1 MDAMRTKEVTK
12 GPSAAFPFESRYVD
26 VLGHRIHYIEEGRGA
41 PVLFIHGNPTS
52 SYLWRNVLPHVAMDT
67 RRRGIALDLLGFGRS
82 DKLAGGDYTL
92 DLHYRVL
99 EGFIERLGL
108 KDLVLVLHDWGGP
121 LGMRYAAMHP
131 ENVKAVTLMETFF
144 WDTVWKDYGRFRPVF
159 GLFRSPAGY
168 IMIQVMNFF
177 VNKVL
182 PGSVVR
188 KELMTREIMDHY
200 REPFPTVASRRSVRV
215 FPQLIPIE
223 GRPEASRQFMD
234 EINRNMPRLDCPVLW
249 IKATPG
255 AIITKDTEYRLTALA
270 VRLPRIEIREFGP
283 GLHYLQEEDPERL
296 SELLAGWIRGH
307 NLHDL
312 PSEVD
317 RILLDAA

>member
-1 MDAMRTKEVTK
+1 
-12 GPSAAFPFESRYVD
+12 
-26 VLGHRIHYIEEGRGA
+26 
-41 PVLFIHGNPTS
+41 
-52 SYLWRNVLPHVAMDT
+52 
-67 RRRGIALDLLGFGRS
+67 
-82 DKLAGGDYTL
+82 
-92 DLHYRVL
+92 
-99 EGFIERLGL
+99 
-108 KDLVLVLHDWGGP
+108 
-121 LGMRYAAMHP
+121 
-131 ENVKAVTLMETFF
+131 
-144 WDTVWKDYGRFRPVF
+144 
-159 GLFRSPAGY
+159 
-168 IMIQVMNFF
+168 
-177 VNKVL
+177 
-182 PGSVVR
+182 
-188 KELMTREIMDHY
+188 
-200 REPFPTVASRRSVRV
+200 VASRRSVRV

-223 GRPEASRQFMD
+223 GRPEASRQCMD